1 MERLEAI
8 EKIKEVLEDMTDSE
22 LVAVYNEFADKNHYE
37 HLYDTDEDTVNMFF
51 SGKNAY
57 EVAKIVCENS
67 LDLDN
72 PYIMACD
79 NGDYLTCEDPTDAFE
94 ISDLAS
100 YIYDNA
106 DWLDCDELDE
116 VLTEIAEEDED
127 YDYL

>member
-8 EKIKEVLEDMTDSE
+8 KKIEAVLKDMYDSE

-37 HLYDTDEDTVNMFF
+37 HLFDTDEDTVNMFF
-51 SGKNAY
+51 SGKSAY
-57 EVAKIVCENS
+57 EVAKIVCEN
-67 LDLDN
+67 DLNMDD

-94 ISDLAS
+94 LSDIAS

-106 DWLDCDELDE
+106 DWLDCSELDE
-116 VLTEIAEEDED
+116 CLTAIAEEDED
-127 YDYL
+127 YHY

>member
-1 MERLEAI
+1 MERFKGI
-8 EKIKEVLEDMTDSE
+8 EKVKAVLEDMTNSE
-22 LVAVYNEFADKNHYE
+22 LVEVYNEFADKNHYE
-37 HLYDTDEDTVNMFF
+37 HLYSTDEDTVNTFF

-57 EVAKIVCENS
+57 EVAKIVYENN
-67 LDLDN
+67 LNMED
-72 PYIMACD
+72 PYIMECD

-116 VLTEIAEEDED
+116 ILNEIAEEDED
-127 YDYL
+127 YHY